1 MASNTSPRNDAP
13 PAVRAYPVRPRS
25 AASLIVVRKAAGEA
39 QVLLGRR
46 VSRHRFLPNVFVF
59 PGGRLDADDH
69 LTEPLRPLPDA
80 TLQAMRHATADV
92 ARALAVAAVRET
104 YEETGLAFG
113 EVRGERFRP
122 DLGGLGYFAR
132 AITPSTSPIRF
143 HARFFIMNAEA
154 ATGALGGSG
163 ELADLDWYPLDRAL
177 KLPLADVTEFILG
190 EVRDRHVPGID
201 DGRTAFFGYHGGKPR
216 IRRE

>member
-1 MASNTSPRNDAP
+1 MASSSSPKNEGARTG
-13 PAVRAYPVRPRS
+13 PVRPRS
-25 AASLIVVRKAAGEA
+25 AASLIVVRKSGGVA

-69 LTEPLRPLPDA
+69 LTEPVRHLPA
-80 TLQAMRHATADV
+80 TTVQAMRHATADI

-104 YEETGLAFG
+104 FEETGLAFG
-113 EVRGERFRP
+113 EMEGERFRP
-122 DLGGLGYFAR
+122 DLGALGYFAR
-132 AITPSTSPIRF
+132 AITPSSSPIRF
-143 HARFFIMNAEA
+143 HARFFIMNAEE
-154 ATGALGGSG
+154 ATGTLGGSG

-177 KLPLADVTEFILG
+177 TLPLADVTEFILG
-190 EVRDRHVPGID
+190 EVRDRHVAGVD

>member
-1 MASNTSPRNDAP
+1 M
-13 PAVRAYPVRPRS
+13 
-25 AASLIVVRKAAGEA
+25 A

-59 PGGRLDADDH
+59 PGGRLDAVDH
-69 LTEPLRPLPDA
+69 LTDPVRPLPAA
-80 TLQAMRHATADV
+80 TLQAMRHADAATAQ
-92 ARALAVAAVRET
+92 ALAVAAVRET
-104 YEETGLAFG
+104 FEETGLAFG
-113 EVRGERFRP
+113 ELQGERFRP

-143 HARFFIMNAEA
+143 HARFFILDSEE
-154 ATGALGGSG
+154 ATGTLAGSG
-163 ELADLDWYPLDRAL
+163 ELAELDWYPLDRAL
-177 KLPLADVTEFILG
+177 QLPLADVTEFILG
-190 EVRDRHVPGID
+190 EVRDRHVAGVN